1 MKNIRLYLHRTQL
14 KRGGRLVLDI
24 DDLDIPGGAFV
35 GVIGVNGAGKSTFLK
50 VCCGLLRPD
59 RGTVQFGDC
68 DLTKLSSWRKTNLR
82 KRMGYIPQAAE
93 YNADLPF
100 TLREVVAM
108 GRAGVKSL
116 GARLTETDDEIIDFW
131 IEKLGLMDRR
141 NQTFRSLSGGEQ
153 QKSLIARAMAQEPA
167 LLMLDEPGANL
178 DFHWKRQITDIIDRL
193 HQHTGITVILVSHET
208 NLLPASCRRI
218 ILLHEGKV
226 LADDTAEN
234 VFASEA
240 LERAYQCRLETVEV
254 ERRKYIY
261 ARAKES

>member
-1 MKNIRLYLHRTQL
+1 MKNIRLTLSRTQV

-50 VCCGLLRPD
+50 VCCGLLPPD
-59 RGTVQFGDC
+59 RGKVHFGDC
-68 DLTKLSSWRKTNLR
+68 DLTALHPWRKTNLR
-82 KRMGYIPQAAE
+82 KRLGYIPQAAE

-108 GRAGVKSL
+108 GRDGVKPL
-116 GARLTETDDEIIDFW
+116 AARRTRQDDELIDFW
-131 IEKLGLMDRR
+131 IDKLGLTDRR
-141 NQTFRSLSGGEQ
+141 NQTLRSLSGGEQ
-153 QKSLIARAMAQEPA
+153 QKALIARAMSQEPA

-226 LADDTAEN
+226 LADDTTEN

-240 LERAYQCRLETVEV
+240 LERAYQCRLETVDV

-261 ARAKES
+261 ARTRES